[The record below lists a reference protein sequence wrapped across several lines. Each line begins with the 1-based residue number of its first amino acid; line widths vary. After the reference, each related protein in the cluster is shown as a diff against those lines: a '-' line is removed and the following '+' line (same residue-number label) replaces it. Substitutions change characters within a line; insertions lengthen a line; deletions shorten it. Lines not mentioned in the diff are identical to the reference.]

1 MGWIMGGLLLTV
13 LLRNRKSF
21 EHAGFGADSAAP
33 VVKKVMDAYF
43 HFGEYAFAKDRS
55 GAVLRKKGN

>member
-1 MGWIMGGLLLTV
+1 MASDLEIVIACM
-13 LLRNRKSF
+13 F

-43 HFGEYAFAKDRS
+43 HFGEYAFAKDGS

>member
-1 MGWIMGGLLLTV
+1 
-13 LLRNRKSF
+13 
-21 EHAGFGADSAAP
+21 
-33 VVKKVMDAYF
+33 VMDAYF